1 MNKTDNTEKLF
12 IKISHD
18 DPEKQEEGVKAVKN
32 FLDTMGKLFGEDVT
46 IKEITQEQDE
56 QKWHKSTTLYRPVFR
71 FR

>member
-56 QKWHKSTTLYRPVFR
+56 QK
-71 FR
+71 